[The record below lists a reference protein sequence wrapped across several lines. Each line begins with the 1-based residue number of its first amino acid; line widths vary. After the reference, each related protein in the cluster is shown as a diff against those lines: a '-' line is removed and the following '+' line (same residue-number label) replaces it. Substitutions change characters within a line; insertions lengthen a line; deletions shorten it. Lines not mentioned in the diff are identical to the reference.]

1 MRNPE
6 SCLLLLKEVILY
18 VFMQRKVATAACL
31 VIPKEIRLVPLCFE
45 IKNELCFYW
54 HYWEDF
60 TKWGS
65 TFFFFFF
72 SREVIWT
79 VRILT
84 NFPWKCFHH
93 TITEQRHSLFIW
105 RSSVKSVLWCK
116 SVLCLWKPW
125 RFLSLI
131 GICLCLRDMFEH
143 VLPSGLYLF

>member
-60 TKWGS
+60 MK
-65 TFFFFFF
+65 
-72 SREVIWT
+72 
-79 VRILT
+79 
-84 NFPWKCFHH
+84 
-93 TITEQRHSLFIW
+93 
-105 RSSVKSVLWCK
+105 
-116 SVLCLWKPW
+116 
-125 RFLSLI
+125 
-131 GICLCLRDMFEH
+131 
-143 VLPSGLYLF
+143 